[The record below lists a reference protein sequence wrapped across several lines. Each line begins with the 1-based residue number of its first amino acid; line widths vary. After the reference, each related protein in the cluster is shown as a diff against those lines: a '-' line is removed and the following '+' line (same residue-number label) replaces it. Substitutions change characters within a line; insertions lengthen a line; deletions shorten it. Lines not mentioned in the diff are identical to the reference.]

1 VLAAEVHRDA
11 LRGAGP
17 DRGWELELN
26 TFKTYPCGVVAHPA
40 MDAAITASAQIA
52 DPGEITGSTVRCN
65 PLVPELMG
73 MVQPE
78 DGLRSRFSARHG
90 VAVGLLYGRAGL
102 AEFSDA
108 VAVSPQVARLRGLIA
123 LEPDPGVPRD
133 AAVLRIALRSGG
145 PVEVRV
151 EHARGSVARPLT
163 DGELLDKV
171 RALVAPVLGEA
182 AADRIRAA
190 VDRLPGA
197 PDTSD
202 LMMELS

>member
-1 VLAAEVHRDA
+1 
-11 LRGAGP
+11 
-17 DRGWELELN
+17 
-26 TFKTYPCGVVAHPA
+26 
-40 MDAAITASAQIA
+40 
-52 DPGEITGSTVRCN
+52 
-65 PLVPELMG
+65 
-73 MVQPE
+73 
-78 DGLRSRFSARHG
+78 
-90 VAVGLLYGRAGL
+90 
-102 AEFSDA
+102 
-108 VAVSPQVARLRGLIA
+108 VARLRGLIA
-123 LEPDPGVPRD
+123 LEPGPGVARD
-133 AAVLRIALRSGG
+133 AAVLRIALQSGG

-202 LMMELS
+202 LIMELS